1 MRKSFDLDDILNEVS
16 EWEEDASEDA
26 SESIPAGENRVQH
39 QTNAPVQQRNEP
51 AERSYAEDPPAEPEI
66 DEEVEFPSEESRVE
80 EEHAEP
86 QAELPA
92 GKTEAVDDLEPM
104 KKPKGKKKRR
114 EKADIPED
122 ERERAALRRKK
133 IHRIRDAF
141 LSVIFGALSLLC
153 LAWGL
158 AYLHPTGN
166 AVRREALAVASA
178 ESIPADSVQQ
188 AEPVQPDGQTEN
200 PAEAT
205 SLSEGQEPADGSEPA
220 QPDMELQ
227 EPEPTPEPVPEE
239 PAKPHYVIDEYVMT
253 APAPIETGYGTV
265 SIDNASEVMSVIER
279 ARESGLL
286 GEEEKVAFDP
296 NANFYRGLNWRDI
309 EYYLDDTIMVI
320 LWKENIDGKCCTFTE
335 VKVADASQFR
345 RKLADDTFGSQA
357 QYFAST
363 LAMSTNA
370 VVAMNADYYL
380 FRDFGISVYDRAL
393 YRFNTDTYTGMYKKY
408 NCVETLFI
416 DGKGDFRYKRLA
428 EENSLESMQQFIQ
441 ENDIRFSIAFG
452 PVLVENGQP
461 LVCDWYPVGE
471 INRLYSRAGIGQ
483 MGELHYLYMSL
494 NHGSEEARWTVNQ
507 FAEHFA
513 EKPVITAYCL
523 DGGQT
528 GEVVFRNEPYNYID
542 FGAER
547 TVSDIIYFAT
557 AIPEEE
563 R

>member
-1 MRKSFDLDDILNEVS
+1 MRNSFDLDDILNEVN
-16 EWEEDASEDA
+16 EWEA
-26 SESIPAGENRVQH
+26 
-39 QTNAPVQQRNEP
+39 EP
-51 AERSYAEDPPAEPEI
+51 AAEAERPAPADHAVPGRQPEEPGTGPVVPEPAYTAPEEEEQEEYSGESSQDYPEDYP
-66 DEEVEFPSEESRVE
+66 EESLE
-80 EEHAEP
+80 EE
-86 QAELPA
+86 
-92 GKTEAVDDLEPM
+92 EAPEN
-104 KKPKGKKKRR
+104 
-114 EKADIPED
+114 EPED
-122 ERERAALRRKK
+122 EPEYEPETTRPAPRRKK
-133 IHRIRDAF
+133 KHRIRDAF
-141 LSVIFGALSLLC
+141 LSVIFGALSILC

-166 AVRREALAVASA
+166 AVKREAIAVASA
-178 ESIPADSVQQ
+178 EGAPADSMPE
-188 AEPVQPDGQTEN
+188 AEPV
-200 PAEAT
+200 PADMQLEVPADM
-205 SLSEGQEPADGSEPA
+205 SNVPEDMQEVPGEMGVPGDMSVPEDMQAEMPADGSMP
-220 QPDMELQ
+220 
-227 EPEPTPEPVPEE
+227 EPEPTPEPTPEV
-239 PAKPHYVIDEYVMT
+239 PAKPHYVIDEHATT
-253 APAPIETGYGTV
+253 APAPIEASYGTI
-265 SIDNASEVMSVIER
+265 SIDNAAEVMNIIQQ
-279 ARESGLL
+279 ARDSGLL
-286 GEEEKVAFDP
+286 GEDEVVAFNP

-320 LWKENIDGKCCTFTE
+320 LWKENIEGKCCTFTE

-357 QYFAST
+357 QYYAST
-363 LAMSTNA
+363 LSMSANA

-393 YRFNTDTYTGMYKKY
+393 YRFNTDTYTGQYKKY
-408 NCVETLFI
+408 NCVDTLFI
-416 DGKGDFRYKRLA
+416 DGKGDFLYKRLL
-428 EENSLESMQQFIQ
+428 EENSAESMAQFIQ
-441 ENDIRFSIAFG
+441 DNDIRFSIAFG

-528 GEVVFRNEPYNYID
+528 GEVVFRGEPYNYID

-547 TVSDIIYFAT
+547 TVSDIVYFAT
-557 AIPEEE
+557 AIPEGE